1 LRKTKKNMS
10 GDCFSIMVILIIHRF
25 DLVLHASLIMIYLY
39 SMFLFLFFIKEIK
52 INKNSG
58 EKMQG
63 IFFSF
68 LGMPDIAYIF
78 A

>member
-1 LRKTKKNMS
+1 MS

-52 INKNSG
+52 INKNS
-58 EKMQG
+58 
-63 IFFSF
+63 
-68 LGMPDIAYIF
+68 
-78 A
+78 